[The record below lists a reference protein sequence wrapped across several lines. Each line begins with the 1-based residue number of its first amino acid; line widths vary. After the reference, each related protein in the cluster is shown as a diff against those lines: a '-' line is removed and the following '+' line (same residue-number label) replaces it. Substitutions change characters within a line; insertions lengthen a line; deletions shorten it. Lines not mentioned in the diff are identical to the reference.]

1 MDSLSNLESLPFG
14 LLQVLLFTILLAI
27 TQNYRY
33 NKRDYGALIIGFIIP
48 SLTFYYIFGV
58 GSILY

>member
-1 MDSLSNLESLPFG
+1 MDSLSSIESLPFG
-14 LLQVLLFTILLAI
+14 LLQVVLFTILLSI

-33 NKRDYGALIIGFIIP
+33 NKRDYGVLLIGFIIP

-58 GSILY
+58 